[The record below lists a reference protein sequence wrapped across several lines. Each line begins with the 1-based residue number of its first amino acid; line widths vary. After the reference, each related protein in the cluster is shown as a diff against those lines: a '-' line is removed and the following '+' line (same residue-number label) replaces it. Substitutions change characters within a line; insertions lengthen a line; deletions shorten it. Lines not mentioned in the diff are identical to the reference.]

1 MHLGVIEMAS
11 LDALPSTNPSSA
23 ATASSS
29 WASRK
34 AAAVFKAAATAR
46 SAAAAAAANRS
57 STGSGDVS
65 AKTIISV
72 FVVLGV
78 FLVVSVVGA
87 AVTFVETQ
95 AKDARN
101 HNHSSPCV
109 EYIQFAPN
117 ETLPQGSEQPPE
129 SLPSSLAS
137 LEEQTPSQTPPS
149 ASEDV
154 KAPPTSQDRGVYAG
168 EASNNGT
175 FSFGRILDAMAAG
188 KGIKTGAD
196 HP

>member
-34 AAAVFKAAATAR
+34 AAAVFKAAAATR
-46 SAAAAAAANRS
+46 SAAAATG
-57 STGSGDVS
+57 STAGSGDVS

-72 FVVLGV
+72 FVVLGA

-101 HNHSSPCV
+101 HNHSAPCV
-109 EYIQFAPN
+109 EFIQFAPN
-117 ETLPQGSEQPPE
+117 ETLLQSQQGSEQPPE
-129 SLPSSLAS
+129 SLPTSAAR
-137 LEEQTPSQTPPS
+137 LEERAPSSTS
-149 ASEDV
+149 KDV
-154 KAPPTSQDRGVYAG
+154 KVPPTSKDRGFYAG
-168 EASNNGT
+168 EASINGT
-175 FSFGRILDAMAAG
+175 FSLGRILDALAAG
-188 KGIKTGAD
+188 KDIRTGAD
-196 HP
+196 HL

>member
-11 LDALPSTNPSSA
+11 LDALPGTNPSSA
-23 ATASSS
+23 AAASSS

-46 SAAAAAAANRS
+46 SAAAANS
-57 STGSGDVS
+57 SSAGSSDVS

-117 ETLPQGSEQPPE
+117 ETLLQSQQGSEQPPE
-129 SLPSSLAS
+129 SLPSSPAR
-137 LEEQTPSQTPPS
+137 LEEQTPSQTP
-149 ASEDV
+149 ASTSKDV
-154 KAPPTSQDRGVYAG
+154 KVSPTSQNRGVYAG

-175 FSFGRILDAMAAG
+175 FSLGRILDALAAG
-188 KGIKTGAD
+188 KDIRTGAD
-196 HP
+196 HL

>member
-11 LDALPSTNPSSA
+11 LDALPGTNPSSA

-34 AAAVFKAAATAR
+34 AAAVFKAAAATR
-46 SAAAAAAANRS
+46 SAAAATG
-57 STGSGDVS
+57 STAGSGDVS

-72 FVVLGV
+72 FVVLGA

-109 EYIQFAPN
+109 EFIQFAPN
-117 ETLPQGSEQPPE
+117 ETLLQSHQGSEQPPE
-129 SLPSSLAS
+129 SLPTSAAR
-137 LEEQTPSQTPPS
+137 LEERAPSPTS
-149 ASEDV
+149 TSKDV
-154 KAPPTSQDRGVYAG
+154 KVPPTSKDRGFYAG
-168 EASNNGT
+168 EASINGT
-175 FSFGRILDAMAAG
+175 FSLGRILDALAAG
-188 KGIKTGAD
+188 KDIRTGAD
-196 HP
+196 HL

>member
-1 MHLGVIEMAS
+1 MAS
-11 LDALPSTNPSSA
+11 LDALPGTNPSSA

-46 SAAAAAAANRS
+46 SAAAANRS

-117 ETLPQGSEQPPE
+117 ETLLQGSEQPPE

-188 KGIKTGAD
+188 KDIKRGAD